1 MVIPDIAWA
10 ILLLLVGCALVVLE
24 VFIPSGGIISILSGV
39 AFITAI
45 LVASWEGPTTGPTTG
60 LVFAGITLFAVPTLV
75 AVAFKYWPKTRMGK
89 AFLGELPREDEVV
102 PEDPRR
108 TLIGRV
114 GVARSKMLPSGAVEI
129 DGQMVDAV
137 SQGQAI
143 EPGAYVVVIEVRAN
157 RVVVRLAGK
166 DQRPSPPNPKDILSR
181 PIDELGIESQTGRN
195 EKHQCTKASGKA

>member
-39 AFITAI
+39 AFIAAI
-45 LVASWEGPTTGPTTG
+45 LVASWESPTTGPVTG
-60 LVFAGITLFAVPTLV
+60 FIFAAITLFAVPTLV

-89 AFLGELPREDEVV
+89 AFLGEVPRADEVA
-102 PEDPRR
+102 PEEPRR

-143 EPGAYVVVIEVRAN
+143 EPGTYVVVVEVRAN
-157 RVVVRLAGK
+157 RVVVRAAGT
-166 DQRPSPPNPKDILSR
+166 DQRPSHPDPKDILSR
-181 PIDELGIESQTGRN
+181 PIDEFGIDSLEDPL
-195 EKHQCTKASGKA
+195 A

>member
-45 LVASWEGPTTGPTTG
+45 LVASWEGPTTGPATG
-60 LVFAGITLFAVPTLV
+60 LAFAAITLFAVPTLV

-89 AFLGELPREDEVV
+89 AFLGELPREDEVA
-102 PEDPRR
+102 PEDARR
-108 TLIGRV
+108 GLIGRV

-137 SQGQAI
+137 SQGQAV
-143 EPGAYVVVIEVRAN
+143 EPGAYVVVVEVRAN

-166 DQRPSPPNPKDILSR
+166 DQRPSHTNPKDILSR
-181 PIDELGIESQTGRN
+181 PIDELGIESLDDPL
-195 EKHQCTKASGKA
+195 A

>member
-10 ILLLLVGCALVVLE
+10 ILLLLIGCVLVVVE
-24 VFIPSGGIISILSGV
+24 VFVPSGGIISILSAV
-39 AFITAI
+39 AFITSI
-45 LVASWEGPTTGPTTG
+45 MVASWEGPTTGPVTG
-60 LVFAGITLFAVPTLV
+60 LAFAGISLFAVPTITIL
-75 AVAFKYWPKTRMGK
+75 AFKYWPTTRMGK

-143 EPGAYVVVIEVRAN
+143 DPGTYVVVVEVRAN
-157 RVVVRLAGK
+157 RVVVRAAGK
-166 DQRPSPPNPKDILSR
+166 DQRPSHPNPKDILSR
-181 PIDELGIESQTGRN
+181 SIEKLGIESL
-195 EKHQCTKASGKA
+195 EDPMA

>member
-24 VFIPSGGIISILSGV
+24 VFIPSGGVISILSGV

-45 LVASWEGPTTGPTTG
+45 LVASWEGPTTGPVTG
-60 LVFAGITLFAVPTLV
+60 FAFAAITLFAVPTLV
-75 AVAFKYWPKTRMGK
+75 AVAFKYWPRTRMGK

-102 PEDPRR
+102 PEDSRR

-129 DGQMVDAV
+129 DGQMIDAV

-143 EPGAYVVVIEVRAN
+143 EPGAYVVVVEVRAN

-166 DQRPSPPNPKDILSR
+166 DQRPSHPNPKDILSR
-181 PIDELGIESQTGRN
+181 PIDELGIESLGDPL
-195 EKHQCTKASGKA
+195 A

>member
-24 VFIPSGGIISILSGV
+24 VFIPSGGVISILSGV

-45 LVASWEGPTTGPTTG
+45 LVASWEGPTTGPVTG
-60 LVFAGITLFAVPTLV
+60 FAFAAITLFAVPTLV
-75 AVAFKYWPKTRMGK
+75 AVAFKYWPRTRMGK

-102 PEDPRR
+102 PEDSRR

-129 DGQMVDAV
+129 DGQMIDAV
-137 SQGQAI
+137 SQGQAV
-143 EPGAYVVVIEVRAN
+143 EPGAYVVVVEVRAN

-166 DQRPSPPNPKDILSR
+166 DQRPSHPNPKDILSR
-181 PIDELGIESQTGRN
+181 PIDELGIESLGDPL
-195 EKHQCTKASGKA
+195 A

>member
-10 ILLLLVGCALVVLE
+10 ILLLLIGCALVVLE

-45 LVASWEGPTTGPTTG
+45 VVASWEGPTTGPVTG
-60 LVFAGITLFAVPTLV
+60 FVFAALTLFAVPTLV

-102 PEDPRR
+102 PNDPRR
-108 TLIGRV
+108 SLIGQV

-129 DGQMVDAV
+129 NGQMVDAV
-137 SQGQAI
+137 TQGQAI
-143 EPGAYVVVIEVRAN
+143 EPGAYVVVVEVRAN
-157 RVVVRLAGK
+157 RVVVRPAGQ
-166 DQRPSPPNPKDILSR
+166 DQRPTHSSPQDILSR
-181 PIDELGIESQTGRN
+181 PIDELGIEPLDDPL
-195 EKHQCTKASGKA
+195 A